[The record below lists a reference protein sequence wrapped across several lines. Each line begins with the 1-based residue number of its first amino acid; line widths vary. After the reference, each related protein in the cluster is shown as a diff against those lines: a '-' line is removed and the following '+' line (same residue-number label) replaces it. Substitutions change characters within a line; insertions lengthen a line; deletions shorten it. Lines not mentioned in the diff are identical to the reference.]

1 VAFVAL
7 EPREGKVG
15 FGICPKECSSG
26 RMGGVPPQMQFSQEI
41 RWMIQ
46 RSTRFGGTGI
56 VRRLK
61 VEEIGANMGMSAVEA
76 CERFLALQGSLWD
89 VYNGSLAFSMSE
101 SAETNRLEPAW
112 RWATI
117 NDVIVL
123 GL

>member
-1 VAFVAL
+1 
-7 EPREGKVG
+7 
-15 FGICPKECSSG
+15 
-26 RMGGVPPQMQFSQEI
+26 MQFSEEI

-46 RSTRFGGTGI
+46 RNTRFGGTGV

-89 VYNGSLAFSMSE
+89 VYNGSLAFSITQ
-101 SAETNRLEPAW
+101 SAETNRLEPAR

-117 NDVIVL
+117 NDVIML

>member
-1 VAFVAL
+1 
-7 EPREGKVG
+7 
-15 FGICPKECSSG
+15 
-26 RMGGVPPQMQFSQEI
+26 MGGVPPQMQFSEEI

-46 RSTRFGGTGI
+46 RSTRFGGTGV

-61 VEEIGANMGMSAVEA
+61 VEEIGANMGMSAVGA

-101 SAETNRLEPAW
+101 SAETNRLEPAR

>member
-1 VAFVAL
+1 
-7 EPREGKVG
+7 
-15 FGICPKECSSG
+15 
-26 RMGGVPPQMQFSQEI
+26 
-41 RWMIQ
+41 MIQ

-61 VEEIGANMGMSAVEA
+61 VEEIGANVGMSAVAA

-89 VYNGSLAFSMSE
+89 VYNGSLAFSITQ
-101 SAETNRLEPAW
+101 SAETNRLELA
-112 RWATI
+112 RGWATI

>member
-1 VAFVAL
+1 
-7 EPREGKVG
+7 
-15 FGICPKECSSG
+15 
-26 RMGGVPPQMQFSQEI
+26 MGGVPPQMQFSEEI

-46 RSTRFGGTGI
+46 CSTRFGGTGV
-56 VRRLK
+56 VRRLN
-61 VEEIGANMGMSAVEA
+61 VEEIGANMGMSAVAA

-101 SAETNRLEPAW
+101 SAETNRLEPAR

>member
-1 VAFVAL
+1 
-7 EPREGKVG
+7 
-15 FGICPKECSSG
+15 
-26 RMGGVPPQMQFSQEI
+26 MGGVPPQMRFSEEI

-46 RSTRFGGTGI
+46 RSTRFGGTGV
-56 VRRLK
+56 VRRLN
-61 VEEIGANMGMSAVEA
+61 VEELGANTGMSAVEA

-101 SAETNRLEPAW
+101 SAETNRLEPAR

>member
-1 VAFVAL
+1 M
-7 EPREGKVG
+7 EGVL
-15 FGICPKECSSG
+15 
-26 RMGGVPPQMQFSQEI
+26 PQTRFSQEI

-101 SAETNRLEPAW
+101 SAETNWLEPAR